1 MTRSPAELWRIFADR
16 RHAGRRGNDLALVYG
31 EECLNRCDL
40 VERSLA
46 VAASWATHARRD
58 GNMRVLILPKD
69 PLETLLSV
77 LAAWSL
83 NSSAAVLRP
92 YGSESVPR
100 VYVEAL
106 MPDLIVAGG
115 EVLAGESG
123 RRPMRS
129 DEECLILATSGTTAD
144 PKLVAIAAR
153 GIERTIT
160 VIARDLGLTAEDR
173 VQVASPLTYFY
184 GFVGGALAALRNGAT
199 VFLYAPPF
207 VPSVLQSDVRNFDI
221 TVVQG
226 TPSFHRL
233 GLEFWNGSPFEGVRI
248 VTQGGEP
255 CGPNLAARL
264 ISAYPSARHVQ
275 VFGMTEGGRISHKVM
290 TPDGDSS
297 EIGRPFPHIE
307 WKIVPLDGKP
317 DYGRLAVRGP
327 SVMLGYIHPLRGYCG
342 LDEDG
347 FFPSNDLVALGTQ
360 GLRFLG
366 RYDRCFKTGG
376 KYVNPATVESLLA
389 SQREVKC
396 ALCTAKPHDILGQV
410 PVVQLVFEKDA
421 EADVERLRA
430 LCTREL
436 EPHMVPREIVA
447 VPDLPRGGGG
457 KILMRAVV

>member
-1 MTRSPAELWRIFADR
+1 MIRTPAELWRAFADR
-16 RHAGRRGNDLALVYG
+16 SHAGRGDDDLALVYG
-31 EECLNRCDL
+31 NERLSCCDL
-40 VERSLA
+40 IERSLA
-46 VAASWATHARRD
+46 VAASWSPHARRD
-58 GNMRVLILPKD
+58 GDMRVLILPKD
-69 PLETLLSV
+69 PLETLVTV

-83 NSSAAVLRP
+83 DSTAAVLRP
-92 YGSESVPR
+92 YGSEFVPR
-100 VYVEAL
+100 AYVEAL

-115 EVLAGESG
+115 EVLRGESG
-123 RRPMRS
+123 RRPTRS
-129 DEECLILATSGTTAD
+129 GEECLILATSGTTAD
-144 PKLVAIAAR
+144 PKLVAIPAR
-153 GIERTIT
+153 SIELTTT
-160 VIARDLGLTAEDR
+160 VIARDLDLTAKDR

-184 GFVGGALAALRNGAT
+184 GFVGGVLAALRNEAT

-207 VPSVLQSDVRNFDI
+207 IPSVLQSDVRNCGI

-226 TPSFHRL
+226 TPSFHRM
-233 GLEFWNGSPFEGVRI
+233 GLEFWNGRPFDGVRI

-264 ISAYPSARHVQ
+264 VSAYPSARHVQ
-275 VFGMTEGGRISHKVM
+275 VFGMTEVGRISHKVM

-297 EIGRPFPHIE
+297 EIGPTLSHIE
-307 WKIVPLDGKP
+307 WKIVPLDGKS

-327 SVMLGYIHPLRGYCG
+327 SVMLGYIRPLHGYGG

-347 FFPSNDLVALGTQ
+347 FFTSNDLVELGTQ

-366 RYDRCFKTGG
+366 RYDRCFKSGG
-376 KYVNPATVESLLA
+376 KYVNPATVESLLL

-410 PVVQLVFEKDA
+410 PVVHLVFEKDA

-430 LCTREL
+430 LCAREL
-436 EPHMVPREIVA
+436 EPHMVPREIVD

-457 KILMRAVV
+457 KILMRPIV